1 MTAQSPDS
9 FYIGTKIKNSL
20 SDSDNF
26 DSLRTVQ
33 WKDNKVIM
41 IDQTKLP
48 NKLEFV
54 EYTTFQEIA
63 HAIKTLIVRGAPAIG
78 VSAAFGLALAA
89 LQSTAQT
96 RDALLADLEAA
107 STTLAATRPT
117 AVNLVWGLKTN
128 HGHCKGRSYCQ
139 GYNPKSYCK
148 ISPDGRRRPCNQ
160 QGHGK
165 TWLHLV

>member
-1 MTAQSPDS
+1 M
-9 FYIGTKIKNSL
+9 

-117 AVNLVWGLKTN
+117 AVNLVWGLKQIMDTAKAGVTVEDTIQKVIAQN
-128 HGHCKGRSYCQ
+128 QFRWQKTTLQSTGPWEDMAPSCLITMIRS
-139 GYNPKSYCK
+139 
-148 ISPDGRRRPCNQ
+148 
-160 QGHGK
+160 
-165 TWLHLV
+165 